1 VIASGAR
8 PPSRAPG
15 AGRQAR
21 DPDIGSRALHAG
33 SGPPHAGSRSDV
45 CSAHCGQIQS
55 VPLIVGTSGWQYRD
69 WRGGL
74 YPAGVAQ
81 RRWLEH
87 YATQYMTVENNS
99 SFYRLPAPETFAG
112 WRARTP
118 DDFVMAVKAS
128 RYITHVRRLRDP
140 AEPVARLLG
149 AASELGPKLGPI
161 LLQLPPTL
169 TAEPALLDAC
179 LKEVRAARPP
189 GGPLSGGQGR
199 LRIAVEPRHASWWT
213 EEVKQ
218 ILAAHDA
225 ALSWADRLGR
235 PVTPLWRTAGWG
247 YLRLHEGAADPW
259 PSYGEQA
266 LRSWVDRVAQAWPGD
281 ADVYVY
287 FNNDPGGAAVVN
299 SAVFAALARDAGL
312 AVTRTPPVG
321 GVPPTAAIATW

>member
-1 VIASGAR
+1 MPI
-8 PPSRAPG
+8 
-15 AGRQAR
+15 
-21 DPDIGSRALHAG
+21 I
-33 SGPPHAGSRSDV
+33 
-45 CSAHCGQIQS
+45 I
-55 VPLIVGTSGWQYRD
+55 GTSGWQYRD
-69 WRGGL
+69 WRDGL
-74 YPAGVAQ
+74 YPKGVPQ

-87 YATQYMTVENNS
+87 YASQYQTVENNS

-128 RYITHVRRLRDP
+128 RYLTHVRKLRDP

-149 AASELGPKLGPI
+149 AAAGLGPKLGPV

-179 LKEVRAARPP
+179 LKEFRTARQP
-189 GGPLSGGQGR
+189 GGQQPGNDGR

-213 EEVKQ
+213 EEVQQ
-218 ILAAHDA
+218 ILGAHDA
-225 ALSWADRLGR
+225 ALCWADRLGR

-247 YLRLHEGAADPW
+247 YLRFHEGAADPW
-259 PSYGEQA
+259 PSYGQQS
-266 LRSWVDRVAQAWPGD
+266 LRSWVHRVRQAWPGD

-299 SAVFAALARDAGL
+299 SAAFAALAREAGL
-312 AVTRTPPVG
+312 AVTRTPPAG
-321 GVPPTAAIATW
+321 TVPLTTAIPTW

>member
-1 VIASGAR
+1 
-8 PPSRAPG
+8 
-15 AGRQAR
+15 
-21 DPDIGSRALHAG
+21 
-33 SGPPHAGSRSDV
+33 
-45 CSAHCGQIQS
+45 
-55 VPLIVGTSGWQYRD
+55 VPLIIGTSGWQYRD

-87 YATQYMTVENNS
+87 YATQYVTVENNS
-99 SFYRLPAPETFAG
+99 SFYRLPAAETFAG

-128 RYITHVRRLRDP
+128 RYLTHVRRLRDP

-149 AASELGPKLGPI
+149 AAANLGPKLGPI

-179 LKEVRAARPP
+179 LKEFRAARRP
-189 GGPLSGGQGR
+189 GGHGPGGHGR
-199 LRIAVEPRHASWWT
+199 LRIAVEPRHGSWWT
-213 EEVKQ
+213 EEVQQ

-225 ALSWADRLGR
+225 ALCWADRLDR

-247 YLRLHEGAADPW
+247 FLRLHEGTADPW
-259 PSYGEQA
+259 PSYSEQA
-266 LRSWVDRVAQAWPGD
+266 LQLWVDRVRQSWPDG

-287 FNNDPGGAAVVN
+287 FNNDPGGAAVVD
-299 SAVFAALARDAGL
+299 SAAFAALARDAGL
-312 AVTRTPPVG
+312 ATTRTPPVG
-321 GVPPTAAIATW
+321 GVRLTTAIPTW